1 MSEVD
6 ALLAAARAEYASR
19 LPSKLAAIEELAAR
33 GAWDEAR
40 RAAHKLR
47 GSAATYGF
55 AAVGDAAATLEK
67 LTAEATSGV
76 APAEGAVDEA
86 LRQARIEVGRFGELE
101 GSMRLPSNVTDGSA
115 R

>member
-1 MSEVD
+1 MSDVD

-55 AAVGDAAATLEK
+55 AAIGDAAAALEK
-67 LTAEATSGV
+67 LAAEAT
-76 APAEGAVDEA
+76 AIDPALVRGALEHA
-86 LRQARIEVGRFGELE
+86 LQGLRTGIERATGASR
-101 GSMRLPSNVTDGSA
+101 
-115 R
+115 

>member
-19 LPSKLAAIEELAAR
+19 LPSKLAALEELAAR

-55 AAVGDAAATLEK
+55 AAIGDAAAALEK
-67 LTAEATSGV
+67 LAAEATSID
-76 APAEGAVDEA
+76 PALVRDALEHA
-86 LRQARIEVGRFGELE
+86 LRGLRTGVEHATGASR
-101 GSMRLPSNVTDGSA
+101 
-115 R
+115 

>member
-1 MSEVD
+1 MSDVD
-6 ALLAAARAEYASR
+6 ALLAAARAEYAAR
-19 LPSKLAAIEELAAR
+19 LPSKLAAIEELTAR

-55 AAVGDAAATLEK
+55 AALGDAAAVLEQ
-67 LTAEATSGV
+67 LATQASPHD
-76 APAEGAVDEA
+76 APGARGARGALDEA
-86 LRQARIEVGRFGELE
+86 LQRARVEVERAAEV
-101 GSMRLPSNVTDGSA
+101 R

>member
-55 AAVGDAAATLEK
+55 AAIGDAAAALEK
-67 LTAEATSGV
+67 LAVEATSID
-76 APAEGAVDEA
+76 PALVRGALEHA
-86 LRQARIEVGRFGELE
+86 LQSLRAGIEHAAGASR
-101 GSMRLPSNVTDGSA
+101 
-115 R
+115 

>member
-1 MSEVD
+1 M
-6 ALLAAARAEYASR
+6 LAASRAEYASR

-33 GAWDEAR
+33 GAWHEVR

-67 LTAEATSGV
+67 LAADPSPERA
-76 APAEGAVDEA
+76 ALDEA
-86 LRQARIEVGRFGELE
+86 IGRARVEVERIGG
-101 GSMRLPSNVTDGSA
+101 GSR
-115 R
+115 

>member
-19 LPSKLAAIEELAAR
+19 LPSKVAAMEELAAR
-33 GAWDEAR
+33 GAWDETR

-55 AAVGDAAATLEK
+55 AAIGDAAAALEK
-67 LTAEATSGV
+67 LAAEAASID
-76 APAEGAVDEA
+76 PAVVRGAIERA
-86 LRQARIEVGRFGELE
+86 LRSVRVEIERAAGVSR
-101 GSMRLPSNVTDGSA
+101 
-115 R
+115 

>member
-1 MSEVD
+1 MAEVD
-6 ALLAAARAEYASR
+6 ALLAAAREQYAAR

-33 GAWDEAR
+33 GDWDEAR

-55 AAVGDAAATLEK
+55 ISIGDAAATLEQ
-67 LTAEATSGV
+67 LAIDATSLDPV
-76 APAEGAVDEA
+76 RVRGALDEA
-86 LRQARIEVGRFGELE
+86 LRRARDEIERAGV
-101 GSMRLPSNVTDGSA
+101 A